1 MPRLGGFLLPSDL
14 ALVVVVDDKERADL
28 AVDGV
33 KTHRRNDQRTI
44 FEQRPRYGMALPVF
58 RQEA

>member
-14 ALVVVVDDKERADL
+14 ALVVAVDDRGRAGLVIDE
-28 AVDGV
+28 V

-44 FEQRPRYGMALPVF
+44 SEQRPRYGMALPVF